1 MKTGTTVTYFD
12 TSFLLSILCRQSR
25 SESVQQIWSESEY
38 RLSSRLLAIESNVAI
53 RRSFKQTGQSN
64 PQYLES
70 QLSALQLFVDRIHM
84 KHIDETIESIIFHE
98 PVLAECRSLDAIHLA
113 TAVFFQKY
121 TSRPL
126 LIATL
131 DTRMR
136 ETAMKLGFKVTAAK

>member
-1 MKTGTTVTYFD
+1 
-12 TSFLLSILCRQSR
+12 
-25 SESVQQIWSESEY
+25 
-38 RLSSRLLAIESNVAI
+38 
-53 RRSFKQTGQSN
+53 
-64 PQYLES
+64 
-70 QLSALQLFVDRIHM
+70 M